1 MRKARFAAAALAV
14 VSVMSFAPAANAAT
28 CQPIVDSTL
37 GVHLSLCGEVDTDP
51 SSLPS
56 LRYESL
62 GDPTSFAI
70 YLDVPE
76 EFGGQGDV
84 WLRYQLGGPTQ
95 EYYLPPNG
103 EWDSSICVFYTAP
116 AAAAPG
122 TCIFGISR

>member
-1 MRKARFAAAALAV
+1 MRKVRFTAAAFAAVA
-14 VSVMSFAPAANAAT
+14 VMSFAPAANAAT

-37 GVHLSLCGEVDTDP
+37 GVHLSICGEVDTDP

-56 LRYESL
+56 LRYQSL

-76 EFGGQGDV
+76 EFDEEDL
-84 WLRYQLGGPTQ
+84 WLRYSLLGPTQ
-95 EYYLPPNG
+95 DYYVPKG
-103 EWDSSICVFYTAP
+103 DWDSSICLFYTAP
-116 AAAAPG
+116 AAVAPE